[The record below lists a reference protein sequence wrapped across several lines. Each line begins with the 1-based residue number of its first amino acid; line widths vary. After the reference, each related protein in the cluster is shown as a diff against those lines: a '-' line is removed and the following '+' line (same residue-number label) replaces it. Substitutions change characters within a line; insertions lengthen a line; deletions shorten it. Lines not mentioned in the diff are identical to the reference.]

1 MSVIELK
8 KNIQDLLIT
17 MDDEIKLQK
26 VIDVLQDEE
35 ESDWASLNPEQ
46 QKEILE
52 ILEEC
57 EDEANLIPHEVVKA
71 EYSKWLI
78 K

>member
-1 MSVIELK
+1 MSVLELK
-8 KNIQDLLIT
+8 QNIHALIDE

-26 VIDVLQDEE
+26 CFDDLKNNDD
-35 ESDWASLNPEQ
+35 SWATLNAEQ

-57 EDEANLIPHEVVKA
+57 EDEANLIPHEVVMAKL
-71 EYSKWLI
+71 ERWIVK
-78 K
+78 